1 MNIDVNGVQIT
12 LTKSQLE
19 QIQKE
24 LNNQKPLIKRL
35 FTWQDILDHN
45 NVKEMDVL
53 LWNNP
58 NTPEKISQN
67 GFAKLQ
73 LIKKTFNEDWVADFN
88 NSNQY
93 KYYTWYEKKKNGWS
107 VLCVDDCCVRSC
119 SVGFGLFSKN
129 KENEDHINKYF
140 FKEICEF
147 LG

>member
-24 LNNQKPLIKRL
+24 LNNEKPLIERL
-35 FTWQDILDHN
+35 FTWQDILDYN
-45 NVKEMDVL
+45 NLKETDTL
-53 LWNNP
+53 PWNNP

-67 GFAKLQ
+67 AFTKLQ
-73 LIKKTFNEDWVADFN
+73 LIKKTFNEDWIADFN
-88 NSNQY
+88 NGNQY
-93 KYYTWYEKKKNGWS
+93 KYYSWYEKNNNDWS
-107 VLCVDDCCVRSC
+107 VL
-119 SVGFGLFSKN
+119 SVHACHLNSALVSFGLFSKN
-129 KENEDHINKYF
+129 KENENHINRYF